1 MVGVTASPY
10 GPGMRTAVS
19 LPPFTDPAT
28 LVAMAAEAE
37 QAGWDGVFL
46 WDHVVLFPE
55 MGLDVHNP
63 WVLLGAMAQ
72 VTERVVL
79 GTLVTPL
86 ARRRPQSVAREVITL
101 DHLSGGRALLGVGL
115 GDPAEHD
122 FAAFGDPAGDRER
135 AARLDESLTVIDGL
149 LRGRVTH
156 DGEHFHV
163 DAELRPRPVQQP
175 RPPIWVAGVTPHR
188 RPLERALRWDGFVPI
203 SLSSLMS
210 PEDIAAYLDGVER
223 PEGWELV
230 ANLAPG
236 YTAVDYEAVGA
247 TWVIDGAWPVDDW
260 VTDLR
265 DRIKAGP
272 GVAR

>member
-1 MVGVTASPY
+1 
-10 GPGMRTAVS
+10 MRTAVS

-28 LVAMAAEAE
+28 LVAMAVEAE
-37 QAGWDGVFL
+37 NAGWDGVFL

-63 WVLLGAMAQ
+63 WVVLGAIAQ
-72 VTERVVL
+72 ATERVVL

-86 ARRRPQSVAREVITL
+86 ARRRPQSVARELITL
-101 DHLSGGRALLGVGL
+101 DHLSGGRGLLGVGL
-115 GDPAEHD
+115 GDPAEFD
-122 FAAFGDPAGDRER
+122 FAAFGDAADARER

-149 LRGRVTH
+149 LRGPVKH
-156 DGEHFHV
+156 EGEHFHV

-210 PEDIAAYLDGVER
+210 PEDIAAYLDGVDR
-223 PEGWELV
+223 PDGWELV

-236 YTAVDYEAVGA
+236 YGPEDYEAIGA
-247 TWVIDGAWPVDDW
+247 TWVIEGAWPVEDW
-260 VTDLR
+260 VAELR
-265 DRIKAGP
+265 DRIKGGP
-272 GVAR
+272 